1 MAPFPPPP
9 VSTIDWNNVG
19 FKVREVNGH
28 IESTFRYSSPNPSW
42 SKPRFVASPHL
53 SIHGMAPG
61 LNYGVQCY
69 EGMKAFRQP
78 DGSIT
83 IFRPDRNAKR
93 MQRSAEFISIPPVPE
108 ELFVECVNLAVGANA
123 EFVPPHETGAAMYIR
138 PLLFGSS
145 AQLGLNPTD
154 EYTFVVFVMPTGVYH
169 GSHAVDALILEDFD
183 RSAPEGTGSVKLG
196 GNYAPVLRHSEKAH
210 KAGYGITLHLDSKT
224 RTEIDEFSTSGFI
237 GVRVDDGKTTVA
249 VPDSKNVIESVT
261 SESACQLA
269 RDVLGYTVEKRR
281 IKYEELPKFTEVM
294 AAGTAASLVP
304 IKSITMT
311 SRGDKFEYPVN
322 EKLEP
327 GPVCTQ
333 LLTTLKGIQQGKVKD
348 YFGWNMT
355 VTEPPIEFVKAST
368 NGGVN
373 GGVDQLP

>member
-1 MAPFPPPP
+1 
-9 VSTIDWNNVG
+9 
-19 FKVREVNGH
+19 
-28 IESTFRYSSPNPSW
+28 
-42 SKPRFVASPHL
+42 
-53 SIHGMAPG
+53 MAPG

-69 EGMKAFRQP
+69 EGMKAFRQA

-83 IFRPDRNAKR
+83 VFRPDQNAKR
-93 MQRSAEFISIPPVPE
+93 MQRSAEFICIPPVPE
-108 ELFVECVNLAVGANA
+108 EHFIECVNLAVALNA

-145 AQLGLNPTD
+145 AQLGLNPPD

-169 GSHAVDALILEDFD
+169 GVHAVDALILEDFD
-183 RSAPEGTGSVKLG
+183 RAAPEGTGSAKVG
-196 GNYAPVLRHSEKAH
+196 GNYAPVLRHSEKARN
-210 KAGYGITLHLDSKT
+210 AGFGITLHLDSKT
-224 RTEIDEFSTSGFI
+224 RSEIDEFSTSGFL
-237 GVRVDDGKTTVA
+237 GVRVDGDKTTVV
-249 VPDSKNVIESVT
+249 VPDSKNVIKSVT
-261 SESACQLA
+261 SESACQIA
-269 RDVLGYTVEKRR
+269 TDMFGYGVERRR
-281 IKYEELPKFTEVM
+281 IDYKELPQFREVM

-304 IKSITMT
+304 IKSITMR

-322 EKLEP
+322 EKLDP

-348 YFGWNMT
+348 QFGWNMK
-355 VTEPPIEFVKAST
+355 VTEPPKEFVKNAV